1 MSFRRRSS
9 SKPSSSRGCNKVR
22 LTNKHDVAEIESR
35 VDFVSK
41 NDSDNEEQF
50 SLPSLKRKEES
61 KESVYEAWER
71 MKKRHAKSLH
81 KQTFEEQLLTEFRQ
95 FSKGVMS
102 ILDKQNKILT
112 QLISIQKSPHTS
124 FPAVQNINVKQERFE
139 MNYDNDQCEIVE
151 HQIDKPEL
159 FHDPYPY
166 ERFETDQ
173 LPNLEKE
180 SLKFYKEQLKFA
192 ENDKP
197 LAYYFFEHRNLSKD
211 VKAAIRS
218 IYKLYKEKYESFA
231 LNNLKNHFT
240 NLDITN
246 SMTSSSLSKNW
257 ERMKRLAICSF
268 GIKKEEFPKIKFSSN
283 KQGREENISAINKN
297 QYLKAANLLYEKGEF
312 EDSLLINI
320 MWCFASR
327 PSEMLTLRFEDF
339 EDKDDQKS
347 VYYYANK
354 KNQRK
359 KFTIS
364 NDLYEQVMGFK
375 EMKISQNTYNEK
387 TFITPTGKSIKGHF
401 VFDLTRSKLQK
412 KFSRKFAKLIPGLK
426 SRPKDI
432 RMSSISNEF
441 REHGIQ
447 RAASLGQHTSIRT
460 TQKHYT
466 RAVKDFK

>member
-9 SKPSSSRGCNKVR
+9 SKPNSSRGCNKVR
-22 LTNKHDVAEIESR
+22 LTNKHDVAEIESWI
-35 VDFVSK
+35 DFVSK

-50 SLPSLKRKEES
+50 SLPSLRRKEES
-61 KESVYEAWER
+61 KEFVYDAWER

-95 FSKGVMS
+95 FSNGVMS

-112 QLISIQKSPHTS
+112 QLISIQKSSHTS
-124 FPAVQNINVKQERFE
+124 FPAVQNINAKQERFE

-151 HQIDKPEL
+151 HHIDKQVVSWSISLWKIWNRPASKSWKEL
-159 FHDPYPY
+159 
-166 ERFETDQ
+166 
-173 LPNLEKE
+173 
-180 SLKFYKEQLKFA
+180 LKFYKEQLKFA

-197 LAYYFFEHRNLSKD
+197 FAYYFFEHRNLSKG
-211 VKAAIRS
+211 VKVGIKTA
-218 IYKLYKEKYESFA
+218 YKWFKDKYKSFT
-231 LNNLKNHFT
+231 LDNLKNHFT
-240 NLDITN
+240 NLDITY
-246 SMTSSSLSKNW
+246 SMTTTSLSLNW
-257 ERMKRLAICSF
+257 ERMKRVAYCSY
-268 GIKKEEFPKIKFSSN
+268 GIKKGEFPKIKFSSN
-283 KQGREENISAINKN
+283 KQGREENVSAIKKD
-297 QYLKAANLLYEKGEF
+297 QYLEASKLLYEQEQF
-312 EDSLLINI
+312 DDALLINI
-320 MWCFASR
+320 MWSFASR
-327 PSEMLTLRFEDF
+327 PSEILTLRFEDF
-339 EDKDDQKS
+339 EDKGNQKS
-347 VYYYANK
+347 VFYYANK

-364 NDLYEQVMGFK
+364 DELYNQVMEFK
-375 EMKISQNTYNEK
+375 EHKISNNTYKEK

-412 KFSRKFAKLIPGLK
+412 KFSRKFAKIIPGLK

-447 RAASLGQHTSIRT
+447 RAASLGQHTSIKT